1 MRVSPDRRGIIF
13 VLSAPSGAGKT
24 TISRAALKEIPG
36 LELSISLTTRAP
48 RENEINGVDYH
59 FVTDA
64 EFSRIRDRGELAEWA
79 RVFDASYGTP
89 KGPLDAAVE
98 SGRDILLDID
108 IHGADSL
115 RKSRPDDAV
124 TIFVV
129 PPSYDELKARL
140 RNRGTETREVIE
152 RRLARALDEVRAW
165 PDYDYLIINDD
176 VRKSIDRLRSVVE
189 AERLRVK
196 RLRDG
201 FVPWKS

>member
-48 RENEINGVDYH
+48 RESEVDGVDYH

-98 SGRDILLDID
+98 SGRDMLLDID
-108 IHGADSL
+108 IHGADAL
-115 RKSRPDDAV
+115 RNSRPDDAV

-140 RNRGTETREVIE
+140 RNRGTETAEVIE
-152 RRLARALDEVRAW
+152 RRLSRALHEVRAW

-196 RLRDG
+196 RLRTG

>member
-48 RENEINGVDYH
+48 RENEVDGVDYH

-89 KGPLDAAVE
+89 RGPLDAAVE
-98 SGRDILLDID
+98 AGRDMLLDID
-108 IHGADSL
+108 IHGAESL
-115 RKSRPDDAV
+115 RKSRPADSV

-129 PPSYDELKARL
+129 PPSYEELKARL
-140 RNRGTETREVIE
+140 RNRGTETKEVIE
-152 RRLARALDEVRAW
+152 RRLTRALDEVRAW